1 MPDLPEGT
9 LLVVTLIAM
18 FVGLVGSVLPA
29 LPGVTLIFI
38 SALVYAFFTGFEVV
52 GGWVVALLGLFAALA
67 LVADFV
73 GTSYGARRFGASNW
87 GTAGGAIG
95 SIVGA
100 LAGLLFLGIGSL
112 FGLIIGSVGGVF
124 LGEYLRRRRRQG
136 APAQEGTSAQGTDG
150 PGVRPAR
157 SEGDDWRRTGRAAGG
172 VFVGYLIGAA
182 AQGVLGLLSVI
193 VFVLALVY

>member
-1 MPDLPEGT
+1 MFDLPEGT

-18 FVGLVGSVLPA
+18 FIGLVGSVLPA
-29 LPGVTLIFI
+29 LPGVALIFI
-38 SALVYAFFTGFEVV
+38 SALVYAFSTGFEVV

-95 SIVGA
+95 GILGA

-112 FGLIIGSVGGVF
+112 FGLILGSVAGVF
-124 LGEYLRRRRRQG
+124 LGEYLRRRQG
-136 APAQEGTSAQGTDG
+136 GRAGAQSTQPPSHTTGG
-150 PGVRPAR
+150 
-157 SEGDDWRRTGRAAGG
+157 DWRRASRAAGG
-172 VFVGYLIGAA
+172 VLIGYVASA
-182 AQGVLGLLSVI
+182 IVQGFLGLLSVI
-193 VFVLALVY
+193 IFVLALFNS

>member
-1 MPDLPEGT
+1 MPNLPEGT
-9 LLVVTLIAM
+9 LLVATLIAM
-18 FVGLVGSVLPA
+18 FAGLVGSVLPA

-52 GGWVVALLGLFAALA
+52 GGLVLGLLALFAVLA

-95 SIVGA
+95 GILGA
-100 LAGLLFLGIGSL
+100 LVGLLFLGIGSL
-112 FGLIIGSVGGVF
+112 FGLILGSVGGVF
-124 LGEYLRRRRRQG
+124 LGEYLRRRRH
-136 APAQEGTSAQGTDG
+136 GTPDQGTDG
-150 PGVRPAR
+150 PRVRPAR
-157 SEGDDWRRTGRAAGG
+157 AEGNDWRRTGRAAGG

-193 VFVLALVY
+193 VFVLALIY